1 MKLDQLRTV
10 IREEVK
16 TAIKEE
22 LQEIMNEAVRA
33 ASEPEKQTFYE
44 EAPYGGYK
52 GPHTTNLAS
61 TRETTENL
69 QESGDPITDL
79 KPQQYRYPIIMD
91 ILNQTQANMTSGNH
105 NTPSQP
111 THDMVNKP
119 NFASMMASN
128 MGMNENAGP
137 LPGIDLSQLDFV
149 KKAGAIY
156 NKSIEND
163 KQKHGI

>member
-69 QESGDPITDL
+69 QESGDP
-79 KPQQYRYPIIMD
+79 IMD

>member
-69 QESGDPITDL
+69 QESGDPI
-79 KPQQYRYPIIMD
+79 MD
-91 ILNQTQANMTSGNH
+91 ILNQTQANMTSGNY

>member
-1 MKLDQLRTV
+1 MKLDQLRKV

-69 QESGDPITDL
+69 QESGDPI
-79 KPQQYRYPIIMD
+79 MD
-91 ILNQTQANMTSGNH
+91 ILNQTQANMASGNSS
-105 NTPSQP
+105 TPSQP

>member
-1 MKLDQLRTV
+1 MKLDQLRKV

-69 QESGDPITDL
+69 QESGDPI
-79 KPQQYRYPIIMD
+79 MD
-91 ILNQTQANMTSGNH
+91 ILNQTQANMTSGNS

-111 THDMVNKP
+111 IHDIVNKP

>member
-61 TRETTENL
+61 TRQTTENL
-69 QESGDPITDL
+69 QESGDPIV
-79 KPQQYRYPIIMD
+79 D
-91 ILNQTQANMTSGNH
+91 ILNQTQANMTSGNY

>member
-1 MKLDQLRTV
+1 MKLDQLRKV

-61 TRETTENL
+61 TRQTTENL
-69 QESGDPITDL
+69 QESGDPIA
-79 KPQQYRYPIIMD
+79 D
-91 ILNQTQANMTSGNH
+91 ILNQTQANMTSGNY

>member
-1 MKLDQLRTV
+1 MKLNQLRTV

-44 EAPYGGYK
+44 ETPYVGYK

-61 TRETTENL
+61 TRGTTENL
-69 QESGDPITDL
+69 QESGDPI
-79 KPQQYRYPIIMD
+79 MEM
-91 ILNQTQANMTSGNH
+91 LNQTKASMTSEDYRTVTSANS
-105 NTPSQP
+105 N
-111 THDMVNKP
+111 MVQKP
-119 NFASMMASN
+119 NFASMMAEN
-128 MGMNENAGP
+128 MGMKGNGVE
-137 LPGIDLSQLDFV
+137 PGLDISQFDFI

-156 NKSIEND
+156 NKSVEND

>member
-1 MKLDQLRTV
+1 MKLDQLRKV

-44 EAPYGGYK
+44 ETPYEGYR
-52 GPHTTNLAS
+52 GPHTTNLVSAK
-61 TRETTENL
+61 ENPITL
-69 QESGDPITDL
+69 QESGDPITD
-79 KPQQYRYPIIMD
+79 
-91 ILNQTQANMTSGNH
+91 ILNQTRATMALGNH

-111 THDMVNKP
+111 AHDMVNKP

-156 NKSIEND
+156 NKSVEND

>member
-1 MKLDQLRTV
+1 MKLDQLRKV

-69 QESGDPITDL
+69 QESGDPI
-79 KPQQYRYPIIMD
+79 MD
-91 ILNQTQANMTSGNH
+91 ILNQTQANMTSGNYS
-105 NTPSQP
+105 TPSQP

>member
-1 MKLDQLRTV
+1 MKLDQLRKV

-69 QESGDPITDL
+69 QESGDP
-79 KPQQYRYPIIMD
+79 IMD

>member
-69 QESGDPITDL
+69 QESGDPIV
-79 KPQQYRYPIIMD
+79 D
-91 ILNQTQANMTSGNH
+91 ILNQTQANMTSGNY